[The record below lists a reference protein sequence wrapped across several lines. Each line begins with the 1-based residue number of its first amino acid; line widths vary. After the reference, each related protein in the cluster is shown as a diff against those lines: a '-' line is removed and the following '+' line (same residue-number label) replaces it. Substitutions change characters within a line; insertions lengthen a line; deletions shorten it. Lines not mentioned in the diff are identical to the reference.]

1 MQRFYRMHENCWRSS
16 GVKSCGNFAS
26 DQSTLAHAG
35 YNYSPRTGM
44 KQFDAMIESLR
55 HVPAKAVSEI
65 LQSSGLYPDNIFPNA
80 VHGKRMVAGNRR
92 K

>member
-1 MQRFYRMHENCWRSS
+1 
-16 GVKSCGNFAS
+16 
-26 DQSTLAHAG
+26 
-35 YNYSPRTGM
+35 M

-65 LQSSGLYPDNIFPNA
+65 LQSSGFYPDNIFPNA
-80 VHGKRMVAGNRR
+80 VHGKRMVAGNRE